1 MVLQAAASDTTGIPT
16 AGGGTVWHLAARHGH
31 VDVLLG
37 LLAALAQLP
46 EAQLR
51 QHLGQLG
58 ADHDAVAL
66 ALMEDAEGK
75 GLTPLHLAC
84 VYGHVQVISLLM
96 ERKVNPF
103 AQVQHTR

>member
-1 MVLQAAASDTTGIPT
+1 
-16 AGGGTVWHLAARHGH
+16 
-31 VDVLLG
+31 VLLG

-58 ADHDAVAL
+58 ANHDAVAL

-103 AQVQHTR
+103 AQVQHPR